1 MDSEARIVY
10 LGISNGVLMTMNKF
24 VFALALA
31 LVAAPAAA
39 AVTVPSTPAQF
50 AALNDSVFLNFG
62 DGYLSSVQQPGLE
75 AAATF
80 RLSSR
85 SGGNGTTNWSSWT
98 FTIDNLANNS
108 SGSVTA
114 SRLSAF
120 GFDVNPNVSGA
131 SATGMFDLS
140 TRNSNISNG
149 ISVEVCFRDAGGNCN
164 GGGNGG
170 LEQGESIPNGA
181 FQTNTFTLLFSQA
194 QSAINLDRFV
204 VRYQSINT
212 LAGVVGGSGVGLVGD
227 GPIDPFGNPVPEPA
241 TWAMLIAG
249 FGLVGAMARRRRAI
263 AA

>member
-1 MDSEARIVY
+1 MFV
-10 LGISNGVLMTMNKF
+10 NKF
-24 VFALALA
+24 AYAFVAA

-50 AALNDSVFLNFG
+50 SALNQSVFLNFG
-62 DGYLSSVQQPGLE
+62 DGYLSGVQQPGLE

-85 SGGNGTTNWSSWT
+85 AGGNGTTNWTSWT

-108 SGSVTA
+108 GGSVTN
-114 SRLSAF
+114 SRLTSF
-120 GFDVNPNVSGA
+120 GFDVAPNVSGA
-131 SATGMFDLS
+131 TATGMFDLS

-170 LEQGESIPNGA
+170 LLMGQSIPNGT
-181 FQTNTFTLLFSQA
+181 FQTNTFTLLFQQA
-194 QSAINLDRFV
+194 QSMITLDRFV
-204 VRYQSINT
+204 VRYQSIDT
-212 LAGVVGGSGVGLVGD
+212 LAGERGGSGVGIVGE
-227 GPIDPFGNPVPEPA
+227 GPIDPNGNIVPEPSS
-241 TWAMLIAG
+241 WAMLIAG
-249 FGLVGAMARRRRAI
+249 FGLVGATMRRRQRKGLSL

>member
-1 MDSEARIVY
+1 MI
-10 LGISNGVLMTMNKF
+10 MNKY
-24 VFALALA
+24 VYALALA

-50 AALNDSVFLNFG
+50 SALNDSVFLNFG
-62 DGYLSSVQQPGLE
+62 DGYLSDVQQPGLE

-80 RLSSR
+80 RLSGL
-85 SGGNGTTNWSSWT
+85 SGGNSTTNWTSWT
-98 FTIDNLANNS
+98 FTIDNLANTS
-108 SGSVTA
+108 GGSVTA
-114 SRLSAF
+114 SRLSSF

-149 ISVEVCFRDAGGNCN
+149 ISVEVCFRDSGGQCN

-170 LEQGESIPNGA
+170 LEMGESIPNGT

-194 QSAINLDRFV
+194 QASINLDRFV

-212 LAGVVGGSGVGLVGD
+212 LGGALGGSGVGLVGE

-241 TWAMLIAG
+241 SWVMLIAG
-249 FGLVGAMARRRRAI
+249 FGLVGAVARRRKGAP
-263 AA
+263 ASLMA